1 MHTALRS
8 VTSTT
13 LHTAK
18 LFAVTPTT
26 SGNSWRLV
34 EQSTETD
41 SLVDAID
48 HLWDKAMHRVGRST
62 GKSLMFVFVG
72 SVGRRVLI
80 PGQLVGVMEI
90 GAVVKEGEMIREREE
105 KIERKSL
112 GW

>member
-1 MHTALRS
+1 M
-8 VTSTT
+8 
-13 LHTAK
+13 
-18 LFAVTPTT
+18 
-26 SGNSWRLV
+26 
-34 EQSTETD
+34 D

-62 GKSLMFVFVG
+62 GKSLICVYVG

-90 GAVVKEGEMIREREE
+90 GAVVKDGKMTREREE
-105 KIERKSL
+105 KIERKSV